1 MYLAY
6 FSSVVFISF
15 NIQNSTLTFIKRHFT
30 KRRFASTLSTQIA
43 IFGAKEKYLSPF
55 RGLPMHLTGYRYI
68 RLSIS
73 AGKPVLWESINGT
86 FSLFSSLKSGIRARV
101 LYVRDIN
108 NWIKAERLARGGLV
122 RFGGTVRFNS

>member
-1 MYLAY
+1 
-6 FSSVVFISF
+6 
-15 NIQNSTLTFIKRHFT
+15 
-30 KRRFASTLSTQIA
+30 
-43 IFGAKEKYLSPF
+43 
-55 RGLPMHLTGYRYI
+55 MHLTGYRYI

-73 AGKPVLWESINGT
+73 AGKPVLWKSINGT